1 MSDLKAR
8 IAQAQPRSKSV
19 ALCLRGDLLAD
30 LAEAEA
36 NNDKGQVTALQAE
49 VAEATVVVSLRG
61 LSYGEYRRLENAHPD
76 PKGDGWDADTF
87 PPALVKAA
95 LIDVSP
101 EDADLLL
108 STVTS
113 GQMVELFTA
122 ALTVTN
128 AVDAV
133 PLPKRG

>member
-1 MSDLKAR
+1 MSDLRAR

-19 ALCLRGDLLAD
+19 ALCLRGDLLAALD
-30 LAEAEA
+30 AAA
-36 NNDKGQVTALQAE
+36 DADKAALQAE
-49 VAEATVVVSLRG
+49 VDDATVVIELRG
-61 LSYGEYRRLENAHPD
+61 LSYGEYRRLETTHPD

-101 EDADLLL
+101 DTADMLL

-122 ALTVTN
+122 ALTATN

>member
-30 LAEAEA
+30 LADAEA
-36 NNDKGQVTALQAE
+36 GNDRDRVAALQADL
-49 VAEATVVVSLRG
+49 AEATVVVVVRG

-87 PPALVKAA
+87 PLALVKAA
-95 LIDVSP
+95 LVDVTP

-108 STVTS
+108 ATVTS

>member
-19 ALCLRGDLLAD
+19 GLCLRGDLLSD
-30 LAEAEA
+30 LVEAE
-36 NNDKGQVTALQAE
+36 TAKDVDRVAALKAE
-49 VAEATVVVSLRG
+49 IESATVVVAVRG

-87 PPALVKAA
+87 PQALVKAA
-95 LIDVSP
+95 LVDVTA

-108 STVTS
+108 ATITS
-113 GQMVELFTA
+113 GQLVELFTA

>member
-19 ALCLRGDLLAD
+19 GLCLRGDLLSD
-30 LAEAEA
+30 LVEAE
-36 NNDKGQVTALQAE
+36 TARDTDR
-49 VAEATVVVSLRG
+49 VAALKTEIESATVVVAVRG

-87 PPALVKAA
+87 PQALVKAA
-95 LIDVSP
+95 LVDVTA

-108 STVTS
+108 ATITS
-113 GQMVELFTA
+113 GQLVELFTA